1 MPACEPWSWKATFNE
16 CFRLDLRGHANLQKY
31 RYFSAT
37 NPRVR
42 TIGTSSERDDGN
54 CPPSS
59 RPLSPGAVTGSGQPR
74 GHPGRPSERIG
85 IDEIDSRKIEFGW

>member
-1 MPACEPWSWKATFNE
+1 M
-16 CFRLDLRGHANLQKY
+16 
-31 RYFSAT
+31 
-37 NPRVR
+37 
-42 TIGTSSERDDGN
+42 IGTSSERDDGN